1 MATATQIVKTSLS
14 SQSSRAI
21 RRSAQTIHRHIEVLE
36 EVAAQHDGILP
47 PYKWLNE
54 NGYFTSYNVML
65 DHPVEFKHIKT
76 YEQFKAEQYQA
87 KQRATPKIVLPPKF
101 KKLSEYNV
109 NGAHFAPT
117 GLDIEPGLPEN
128 EWMALGRVL
137 ATVCQSAHWWVGD
150 FLHYGFRTYGK
161 KATFDLAQ
169 QATGWSRGQLYGCSR
184 LAKRFP
190 PERRVEALSVF
201 HHKSVASFPP
211 DIADRLL
218 AEAVEIGLTARQIS
232 AMGKEECGKKPSRF
246 NRKKV
251 SVVLWETTY
260 NKLKERTLGRS
271 IGWFISDIVESY
283 LTGRP
288 VARYDNGRKSK
299 DFKAA
304 ILEAA
309 KGPFDIEAVQQ

>member
-14 SQSSRAI
+14 SQSFRAI
-21 RRSAQTIHRHIEVLE
+21 RRSSQTIRRHVEVLE
-36 EVAAQHDGILP
+36 TVAAQHDGVLP

-54 NGYFTSYNVML
+54 NGYFASYNVML
-65 DHPVEFKHIKT
+65 DHPAEFKHIKT

-87 KQRATPKIVLPPKF
+87 KRDTHKIALPPKF

-117 GLDIEPGLPEN
+117 GLDIEPGLPES
-128 EWMALGRVL
+128 EWIALGRVL

-169 QATGWSRGQLYGCSR
+169 QATGWSRSQLYSCSR

-201 HHKSVASFPP
+201 HHNSVASLPP
-211 DIADRLL
+211 EIADRLL
-218 AEAVEIGLTARQIS
+218 AEAVEIGLTARQIG
-232 AMGKEECGKKPSRF
+232 AMGKEECGKKPNRF

-251 SVVLWETTY
+251 PVILWETTY
-260 NKLKERTLGRS
+260 NKLKERAFGRS
-271 IGWFISDIVESY
+271 LGWVIADIVEAY
-283 LTGRP
+283 LTGTP
-288 VARYDNGRKSK
+288 VARYDNGKKMK

-309 KGPFDIEAVQQ
+309 KGPIEIEVVQ